1 MQGLDTNVL
10 VRFLLRDDPRQAKAA
25 KAAIDDAL
33 ASGTPLFLSL
43 LVVLET
49 EWVLR
54 TCANLRKPAIIGVF
68 KQLLE
73 SRDLNFEDEAALEE
87 ALYQYEDSG
96 AEFADC
102 LLISRYLRLGCRSM
116 LTFDAKAARLPGT
129 ELLDLR

>member
-1 MQGLDTNVL
+1 MRGLDTNVL
-10 VRFLLRDDPRQAKAA
+10 VRFLLRDDPRQAKVA
-25 KAAIDDAL
+25 KAAIDEAL
-33 ASGTPLFLSL
+33 AAGSPLFLSL

-54 TCANLRKPAIIGVF
+54 ACADLEKLAIVRVF

-73 SRDLNFEDEAALEE
+73 SRDLNFEDEESLEE
-87 ALYQYEDSG
+87 ALYLYEDSK

-102 LLISRYLRLGCRSM
+102 LLVARYLRLGCSSM
-116 LTFDAKAARLPGT
+116 LTFDARAARLPGT